1 MAPLASPSSMERV
14 RMEQLSAGPVDFVA
28 RCVQGLFAGR
38 FIYINRTAQGELFG
52 SDRNSQQ
59 VTMYIE
65 NAGLS
70 PSHAEIK
77 SDFN

>member
-1 MAPLASPSSMERV
+1 MAPLASPKAMERV

-52 SDRNSQQ
+52 SDRNS
-59 VTMYIE
+59 
-65 NAGLS
+65 NSARRALR
-70 PSHAEIK
+70 
-77 SDFN
+77 

>member
-1 MAPLASPSSMERV
+1 MERV

-52 SDRNSQQ
+52 SDRNSN
-59 VTMYIE
+59 V
-65 NAGLS
+65 ARRALR
-70 PSHAEIK
+70 
-77 SDFN
+77 